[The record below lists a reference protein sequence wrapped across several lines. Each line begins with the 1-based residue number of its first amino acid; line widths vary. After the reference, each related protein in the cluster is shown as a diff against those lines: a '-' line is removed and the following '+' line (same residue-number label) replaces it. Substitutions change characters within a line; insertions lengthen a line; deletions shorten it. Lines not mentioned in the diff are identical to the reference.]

1 MPKIEVTKE
10 DLANL
15 NKTVQTLKSASEA
28 IGIDDK
34 QKELINVCNRDLDIL
49 QNRLNN
55 QLDKAF
61 NSRTESDSMGEIK
74 VPSDRYWAAQ
84 TQRSLHHFSIGKDL
98 MPIEVIHALALI
110 KKCAAIIN
118 SSHKKNSGDTEMLP
132 KDKAYAI
139 VKAADEVLSGRLDK
153 NFPLYVWQTGSGTQ
167 TNMNVN
173 EVIAN
178 RAKEISQISIHPND
192 DVNMSQSSNDVFP
205 TAMHIAAIIEIAGS
219 PYISLRPSKTDPA
232 STFELDNGGGGGGGS
247 SDHTTTRMPL
257 LQSIVKLRN
266 ALEKKANDY
275 KDLIKIGRTHLQDA
289 VPLTF
294 GQEISGWIAQLDI
307 CYKYIEQ
314 SLDGA
319 YDLAVG
325 GTAVGTGLESFSS
338 FGEKMA
344 SQIAKETAM
353 PFRTAPNKFAALA
366 SHDPVVHISGALKTL
381 ACTLMKIANDIR
393 WLASGPRCGIG
404 EILLPQKEPGSSIM
418 PGKVNPTQ
426 CEAMTMVCCQV
437 IGNDVTIGMAGSQGN
452 FELNVYKP
460 VIIFNLLHSIQILSD
475 VCNSFCDF
483 CINDIE
489 YEEKESRGPNGM
501 EPNVDHMV
509 KLVANSLMLVTALK
523 SRIGYDKAAKI
534 AKKAY
539 EDKTTLRQASIQ
551 LGYLSGEEY
560 DAYVNPKDMIHPK
573 L

>member
-10 DLANL
+10 DLAIL
-15 NKTVQTLKSASEA
+15 NKTAQTLNSAKEA
-28 IGIDDK
+28 VDIGDK
-34 QKELINVCNRDLDIL
+34 QKELLNACNKDIDIL
-49 QNRLNN
+49 QTRLHS
-55 QLDKAF
+55 QLNKAF
-61 NSRTESDSMGEIK
+61 QSRIESDSMGEIK
-74 VPSDRYWAAQ
+74 VPADRYWAAQ

-110 KKCAAIIN
+110 KKCAAVIN
-118 SSHKKNSGDTEMLP
+118 SLHKKNNGDVEMLA
-132 KDKAYAI
+132 KDKADAI
-139 VKAADEVLSGRLDK
+139 VKAADEVLSGLLDG

-178 RAKEISQISIHPND
+178 RANEISQISIHPND

-205 TAMHIAAIIEIAGS
+205 TAMHIAAAIEIAGS
-219 PYISLRPSKTDPA
+219 PHVSLRPSKTNTA
-232 STFELDNGGGGGGGS
+232 TTFADDDDDGSNG
-247 SDHTTTRMPL
+247 HTTTRKPL
-257 LQSIVKLRN
+257 LQSIIKLRD
-266 ALEKKANDY
+266 ALDKKANDY

-294 GQEISGWIAQLDI
+294 GQEISGWVAQLDI

-314 SLDGA
+314 SLEGA
-319 YDLAVG
+319 YDLAIG
-325 GTAVGTGLESFSS
+325 GTAVGTGLESFYG
-338 FGEKMA
+338 FGEEMA
-344 SQIAKETAM
+344 SQIAKETGM
-353 PFRTAPNKFAALA
+353 PFRSAPNKFAALA
-366 SHDPVVHISGALKTL
+366 SHDPIIHISGALKTL

-452 FELNVYKP
+452 FELNVFKP
-460 VIIFNLLHSIQILSD
+460 VIIFNLLHSIQTLSD
-475 VCNSFCDF
+475 VCNTFCDF
-483 CINDIE
+483 CVNDIE
-489 YEEKESRGPNGM
+489 YQENEGKGPKGM
-501 EPNVDHMV
+501 EPNADRMSE
-509 KLVANSLMLVTALK
+509 LVANSLMLVTALK

-539 EDKTTLRQASIQ
+539 EERITLRQASIQ
-551 LGYLSGEEY
+551 LGYLSEEEY
-560 DAYVNPKDMIHPK
+560 DAYVNPLDMIRPK